1 MRERSTV
8 ARSACYHRRAARMT
22 IETNLHHDP
31 FWSMVVVFGVNLALP
46 LALALAL
53 ALAGARR
60 EGDQRGA
67 YFRLA
72 RWSLIVC
79 VILQLLAVGY
89 LARLVLGTPEQGS
102 VVQKEEIASS
112 RYPQC
117 ELTLETPHGQLEIDV
132 PLGHC
137 HNLSMGTSVPIIT
150 VAGSTMLAQVGER
163 ATANAGLTL
172 GLGPLMLLV
181 LLWVL
186 MRTPARREP

>member
-1 MRERSTV
+1 MS
-8 ARSACYHRRAARMT
+8 

-31 FWSMVVVFGVNLALP
+31 FWSIVVVFGVNLALP
-46 LALALAL
+46 LTLALAL
-53 ALAGARR
+53 VIAGARR
-60 EGDQRGA
+60 ERDQRGA
-67 YFRLA
+67 YFQLA
-72 RWSLIVC
+72 RWSLIMC
-79 VILQLLAVGY
+79 VILQVLAVGY
-89 LARLVLGTPEQGS
+89 LARLVVGTPERGS

-117 ELTLETPHGQLEIDV
+117 ELTLETSHGQLEIDV
-132 PLGHC
+132 PQAYC
-137 HNLSMGTSVPIIT
+137 HKLSMGTSVPIIT

-186 MRTPARREP
+186 MRNPARRDP